1 MSQTNNLNNKLKEF
15 ATGQRWISDTEPDLG
30 LGMVTETDHR
40 TVTFD
45 FSAVDEIR
53 RYARDSA
60 PLSRLIL
67 NVGDPLLLGEV
78 KVDITDI
85 DITAAGTINYLIR
98 MPEGDIRPLPEA
110 MLPDTLSMNRPLDRL
125 MSGQFD
131 PAHWFNLKQ
140 QSLALLGQAEAS
152 GLMGLC
158 SARAE
163 LIPHQLYI
171 ADEVAR
177 RYAPRVM
184 LADEVGLGKT
194 IEAGLILQ
202 QQLVSGLCRRVLI
215 IVPEPLLHQ
224 WLVEMLRRFNLHFT
238 VLDAERCEALIESGE
253 SDPFSSTQLALCPIS
268 LFTDKPD
275 LISQAENAGWDLTIV
290 DEAHHLELGAEL
302 TSEPG
307 FASGA
312 EPGSKQATKP
322 GPKQEA
328 EPGSKSEAELR
339 SKQGAEPGVK
349 QKAGQQADPAYL
361 ALSRLAAASKGLLLL
376 TATPEQLGHKNH
388 FALLRLLD
396 PARFNDYD
404 DFVDEQTHYQS
415 VASKIKD
422 MDSNSAEVRER
433 LDQHGTGRILFRNT
447 RRSLTGFPVRKLH
460 AWALSDKPATGAF
473 SGKPAAGALP
483 AAGASPLADTGGG
496 ALENDPRV
504 QWLVQW
510 LSENHDG
517 KVLLICAHDALAIA
531 LEKHL
536 RLRVGIRSSVFHRHM
551 SLLERDRAAAYFA
564 GSGSAGAGSADSS
577 STDTDSN
584 DKNEDA
590 ARILVCSEIG
600 SEGRNFQFCRHLVLF
615 DLPTNPDLLEQRIG
629 RLDRIGQKHDINI
642 HVPYVQGTR
651 QEVLFRWYHEALN
664 AFAQVSRSAFRL
676 YQALQPQ
683 LEQHL
688 AAAAPDSAACNS
700 FLADAAKQNK
710 TLQKELE
717 QGRDQL
723 LELNS
728 FNAGRAD
735 ELVKNIRR
743 FEQECSPEAWLLKV
757 LDSYSVFYEQNSNG
771 SVSIIPGEDMLL
783 PVFPGLPDE
792 GFEACFQRSQA
803 LSREDRVFLSW
814 QHPMITGAMD
824 LVIDSHQGKA
834 AVSVYVDDTG
844 WPAPRSP
851 LIAQCLYRI
860 KVSAPAHLQLAKY
873 LPATG
878 ITLAVALN
886 QRDDAAL
893 LSLEP
898 TFADALRFPNKAA
911 TREFMQEHQKTLQN
925 MLTHVNLQAAK
936 QCQRAID
943 QASKRMVTSQTDEIK
958 RLLALKQN
966 NPNIRQEEVDY
977 LKAQTLAL
985 HQCLGKAEAE
995 LVAIHLILNPKQET
1009 I

>member
-1 MSQTNNLNNKLKEF
+1 MSQSNKLKEF
-15 ATGQRWISDTEPDLG
+15 ARGQRWISDTEPDLG

-40 TVTFD
+40 TVTLD
-45 FSAVDEIR
+45 FSAVDESR
-53 RYARDSA
+53 RYARDAA
-60 PLSRLIL
+60 PLTRLVL
-67 NVGDPLLLGEV
+67 NAGDPLQLGEV
-78 KVDITDI
+78 KVEIIGVDS
-85 DITAAGTINYLIR
+85 TAAGTINYQIR
-98 MPEGDIRPLPEA
+98 MPEGDIKPLPEA
-110 MLPDTLSMNRPLDRL
+110 LLPDNLSMNRPLDRL

-131 PAHWFNLKQ
+131 PAHWFRLKQ

-152 GLMGLC
+152 GLMGLS

-202 QQLVSGLCRRVLI
+202 QQLVSGLCQRVLI
-215 IVPEPLLHQ
+215 IVPDPLLHQ

-238 VLDAERCEALIESGE
+238 VLDAERCEALTDSGE

-268 LFTDKPD
+268 LFTDKPER
-275 LISQAENAGWDLTIV
+275 IGQAENAGWDLTIV
-290 DEAHHLELGAEL
+290 DEAHHVELGAEQD
-302 TSEPG
+302 S
-307 FASGA
+307 
-312 EPGSKQATKP
+312 
-322 GPKQEA
+322 
-328 EPGSKSEAELR
+328 
-339 SKQGAEPGVK
+339 
-349 QKAGQQADPAYL
+349 DPAYL

-404 DFVDEQTHYQS
+404 SFVSEQQHYQA
-415 VASKIKD
+415 VASKISNLDKD
-422 MDSNSAEVRER
+422 SAKIREL

-447 RRSLTGFPVRKLH
+447 RRGLSGFPKRKLN
-460 AWALSDKPATGAF
+460 AWPLSNQT
-473 SGKPAAGALP
+473 AAGAIQT
-483 AAGASPLADTGGG
+483 AAGASQTAADAADSNDGG
-496 ALENDPRV
+496 LEADPRV

-510 LSENHDG
+510 LHKNHDG

-564 GSGSAGAGSADSS
+564 S
-577 STDTDSN
+577 
-584 DKNEDA
+584 EDDAA

-615 DLPTNPDLLEQRIG
+615 DLPINPDLLEQRIG
-629 RLDRIGQKHDINI
+629 RLDRIGQQHDIEI
-642 HVPYVQGTR
+642 HVPYVEGSR
-651 QEVLFRWYHEALN
+651 QHVLFRWYHEALN
-664 AFAQVSRSAFRL
+664 AFEQVSRAAYRL
-676 YQALQPQ
+676 YQSLQPQ
-683 LEQHL
+683 LQAHL
-688 AAAAPDSAACNS
+688 DAAEPDSKAFND
-700 FLADAAKQNK
+700 FLADAAQQNEK
-710 TLQKELE
+710 LQQELE

-728 FNAGRAD
+728 FNAERAQT
-735 ELVKNIRR
+735 LVDSIRQ
-743 FEQECSPEAWLLKV
+743 FEHDNSPADWLLKV
-757 LDSYSVFYEQNSNG
+757 LDSYSVFYEQNSDD

-824 LVIDSHQGKA
+824 LVVDSHQGKA
-834 AVSVYVDDTG
+834 AASVYIEDRG

-851 LIAQCLYRI
+851 LILQCLYRV

-873 LPATG
+873 LPATSLTMTVG
-878 ITLAVALN
+878 LN
-886 QRDDAAL
+886 NRDEAGPVKL
-893 LSLEP
+893 P
-898 TFADALRFPNKAA
+898 QTFADALRYPNKAA
-911 TREFMQEHQKTLQN
+911 TREFMQEHQKTLQSL
-925 MLTHVNLQAAK
+925 LTHANLQAAK
-936 QCQRAID
+936 QCQAAID
-943 QASKRMVTSQTDEIK
+943 QASKRMLATQTSEIK

-966 NPNIRQEEVDY
+966 NPNIRQEEIDY
-977 LKAQTLAL
+977 LKEQTMAL

-995 LVAIHLILNPKQET
+995 LVAVHLILNPKQET
-1009 I
+1009 P